1 MPVAC
6 RHVIQITAHSYPGHH
21 HCQTLARDAGPV
33 TGVGESRAGKMV
45 SCRVGVGCV
54 SFLYSVV
61 MCMLYSGRGSTHIYG
76 CMVNGI
82 FC

>member
-6 RHVIQITAHSYPGHH
+6 RHVIQITTHSYPGHH

-45 SCRVGVGCV
+45 K
-54 SFLYSVV
+54 LQ
-61 MCMLYSGRGSTHIYG
+61 GRGRLRKFPVFSGNVHAI
-76 CMVNGI
+76 
-82 FC
+82 